1 LSDGSK
7 EGTMQVRSI
16 TLGFDIGYPLRADT
30 IARVGRF
37 LAEARRRYEE
47 AGLGVET
54 VRCAT
59 QPFPQ
64 ALNWEDPSRAVKLA
78 VEFERACAAEGI
90 EYCSLG
96 TVPAGCGPDAL
107 PFLEVLPD
115 LICGT
120 QSVFATVEIASRT
133 AGVDFAAIAAA
144 ARIVAAVSCRGEQG
158 FGNLRFAALANCPP
172 NIPFFPAAYH
182 AGGPDRF
189 SLALEMADLAVLA
202 LASGS
207 PAEAETRL
215 TASVEEAV
223 GRVEAVAFGLERDL
237 GAGYAG
243 TDLSPA
249 PFPAPGLSIGE
260 AVENLG
266 VGAFGT
272 PGTLFAAA
280 LITRALRRA
289 KVRRCGFSGLMM
301 PILEDGV
308 LARRA
313 AEGLFSVQEA
323 LLYSAVCGTGLDTV
337 PLPGDATEGQL
348 AGVLLDVASLATTLD
363 KPLTARLMPIPGK
376 QAGEPTEFAFAYFAN
391 STVMALPGPGAGDL
405 LRRGLAG

>member
-1 LSDGSK
+1 
-7 EGTMQVRSI
+7 MQVRSI
-16 TLGFDIGYPLRADT
+16 TLGFDIDYPLRADT
-30 IARVGRF
+30 VARVGRF
-37 LAEARRRYEE
+37 LKEARRRYVE
-47 AGLGVET
+47 AGIGVET

-64 ALNWEDPSRAVKLA
+64 ALNWEEPTRAVKLA
-78 VEFERACAAEGI
+78 VEFERASAAEGI

-107 PFLEVLPD
+107 PFLQVLPE

-120 QSVFATVEIASRT
+120 QGVFATIEVSSRT
-133 AGVDFAAIAAA
+133 AGVDFAAVAAA
-144 ARIVAAVSCRGEQG
+144 ARVIAAVSCQSELG

-189 SLALEMADLAVLA
+189 SLALEMADLAVRA
-202 LASGS
+202 LATGS
-207 PAEAETRL
+207 PAEAEARL
-215 TASVEEAV
+215 TADVEEAV
-223 GRVEAVAFGLERDL
+223 GRVEAVALSLERDL
-237 GAGYAG
+237 GAGYVG

-272 PGTLFAAA
+272 SGTLYAAA
-280 LITRALRRA
+280 LVTRALRRA

-301 PILEDGV
+301 PVLEDGV

-337 PLPGDATEGQL
+337 PLPGDASEGQL
-348 AGVLLDVASLATTLD
+348 AGVLLDVATLATTLD

-376 QAGEPTEFAFAYFAN
+376 KAGEATEFAFAYFAN
-391 STVMALPGPGAGDL
+391 SAVMSLAGPGAGEL